1 MLELFGLAAIICL
14 GVITIGTL
22 ANKYLR
28 LPWMFTVVILGMILA
43 NFDWA
48 VGIVQSADFQFLA
61 RMGMLFFLFTIGIDL
76 DLKQIG
82 KLGSHIVFGNI
93 ILTLSEGLLLGCL
106 FYFAFPEL
114 VSHSFWVALL
124 AGIAFGTVGEV
135 VLLAILK
142 EFGLEKTKFGQLAL
156 GIGVFDDIFEIL
168 VLAIIISM
176 PEFLA
181 NGSKAAEVNN
191 ALDLIWS
198 LLGLILI
205 TIVLMLIGKYVKP
218 HFAKLKPDLFI
229 IPFIIFFVI
238 FSFLFLGT
246 KNNENMGVIAAIF
259 SGIIVNQFLPESLVQ
274 QFKKPLFF
282 LANNFFGPFFFLSLG
297 GKMSFSEITALP
309 ILITLIIL
317 ISLATRVGVTYIL
330 FNRLL
335 GKRQSMIMGVGLTA
349 KFSTSVISENLLFSS
364 GLIAQP
370 LYTAIMAAFIIL
382 KPIIVAVFSRGLESH
397 KQAILEVSE
406 MELVTIK

>member
-1 MLELFGLAAIICL
+1 M
-14 GVITIGTL
+14 
-22 ANKYLR
+22 
-28 LPWMFTVVILGMILA
+28 
-43 NFDWA
+43 
-48 VGIVQSADFQFLA
+48 
-61 RMGMLFFLFTIGIDL
+61 
-76 DLKQIG
+76 
-82 KLGSHIVFGNI
+82 
-93 ILTLSEGLLLGCL
+93 

-218 HFAKLKPDLFI
+218 HFAKLKPDSFI